1 MNDPLVEIGVIVAGT
16 LDEVDEAA
24 VGRAIDQFIAFV
36 ESRFPDFR
44 WRMIPSRRPESVTSK
59 RTAPSALLQQALEE
73 RDEQHWDFAF
83 VITAA
88 ELESHYSSHCFSA
101 LSRPLDAAVFSL
113 SLIDPR
119 AIRRGAESEERIVTI
134 AHRLSRLMLHA
145 LAHLSGLPR
154 DSNPANLLFHPS
166 SAKQLDAMEELTDFQ
181 GERQAAALMEIADQ
195 RLEEQSG
202 KPTAS
207 FTFVAR
213 SAVINAREIWQAILA
228 ARPWEFPLRLS
239 GLTLAAVSTL
249 VVLLMTAESWDLALS
264 QSILSMSV
272 LVLVS
277 WLGTTGYVVSRQQL
291 ILLNRNRPSEQIVV
305 TNLSAIGIVFAG
317 MLVTWL
323 ALAAA
328 ALAIAS
334 LLFGPGLIASW
345 ASSHAQT
352 AAQIDWTE
360 RLQMA
365 GFTASLGLMIGAL
378 GTSFESQHYFRHII
392 FVDEE
397 I

>member
-1 MNDPLVEIGVIVAGT
+1 VKN
-16 LDEVDEAA
+16 A
-24 VGRAIDQFIAFV
+24 VPHSLRHSLA
-36 ESRFPDFR
+36 
-44 WRMIPSRRPESVTSK
+44 TH
-59 RTAPSALLQQALEE
+59 L
-73 RDEQHWDFAF
+73 
-83 VITAA
+83 
-88 ELESHYSSHCFSA
+88 LES
-101 LSRPLDAAVFSL
+101 
-113 SLIDPR
+113 
-119 AIRRGAESEERIVTI
+119 GT
-134 AHRLSRLMLHA
+134 
-145 LAHLSGLPR
+145 
-154 DSNPANLLFHPS
+154 
-166 SAKQLDAMEELTDFQ
+166 
-181 GERQAAALMEIADQ
+181 Q

-202 KPTAS
+202 KSTAS
-207 FTFVAR
+207 FTFVTG
-213 SAVINAREIWQAILA
+213 SAVINSREIWQAIIA
-228 ARPWEFPLRLS
+228 ARPWEFPWRLS

-249 VVLLMTAESWDLALS
+249 VILLLTAESWDLALS
-264 QSILSMSV
+264 QNMFSMSV

-291 ILLNRNRPSEQIVV
+291 MLLNRNRSSEQIVV

-328 ALAIAS
+328 AMAIAS

-345 ASSHAQT
+345 ASSLAQT

-365 GFTASLGLMIGAL
+365 FFSASLGLMIGAL